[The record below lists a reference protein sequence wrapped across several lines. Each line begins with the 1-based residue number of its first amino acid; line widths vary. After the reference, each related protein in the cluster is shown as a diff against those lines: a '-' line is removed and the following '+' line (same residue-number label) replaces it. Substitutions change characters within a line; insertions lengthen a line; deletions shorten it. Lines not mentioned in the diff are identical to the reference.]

1 MKERASI
8 FSTTALDISDFKP
21 KTSDAPGPRSDEIDR
36 VSTPKFRSRE
46 PVELER
52 SSGFIKRKPMTYRTG
67 RNVVFS
73 VKTTQSTVDRFYEIA
88 QRHGWKANETFEK
101 AMEMLA
107 RHLEA

>member
-8 FSTTALDISDFKP
+8 FSTAALDVSDFKP
-21 KTSDAPGPRSDEIDR
+21 KASDVSGPRSDEIDK
-36 VSTPKFRSRE
+36 VSTSKFRSRDPAE
-46 PVELER
+46 PDEPR
-52 SSGFIKRKPMTYRTG
+52 GFAKRKPMTYRTG

-107 RHLEA
+107 RHLDA